1 MTKNMENLKKAEKM
15 DKKQKIFIISV
26 CVIIAIIIV
35 CLIVYIVTKNEEKN
49 VNENRLAN
57 MYERMMENETYSIT
71 LQLNDNNKYTVSRQG
86 DVANIDT
93 YSDGKHTTNI
103 IKDGNTYLLMY
114 STKRYYTYQNNV
126 TGLGELSND
135 LNEIIQSQEPEKGQE
150 KIDGKN
156 YRYEEY
162 KGVSDF
168 LMNTDEE
175 ISEEDT
181 NTRFYFDG
189 DDLKYI
195 RTIMGDKSELIS
207 VDVSYNVDDSIF
219 EIPSDFQEG

>member
-1 MTKNMENLKKAEKM
+1 ME
-15 DKKQKIFIISV
+15 KKQKIFIISI
-26 CVIIAIIIV
+26 CVILAIIIV
-35 CLIVYIVTKNEEKN
+35 TLIVYVITKKQTEST
-49 VNENRLAN
+49 NENRLAN
-57 MYERMMENETYSIT
+57 MYERMMENETYSIAF
-71 LQLNDNNKYTVSRQG
+71 QLNDNNKYTVSRQG
-86 DVANIDT
+86 NVANIDT
-93 YSDGKHTTNI
+93 YSDGKHTTDI

-150 KIDGKN
+150 KIEGKN

-219 EIPSDFQEG
+219 EIPSDFQDG

>member
-1 MTKNMENLKKAEKM
+1 MENLKKPENL

-26 CVIIAIIIV
+26 CIIVAVIIIG
-35 CLIVYIVTKNEEKN
+35 LIVYVVARNQEEN
-49 VNENRLAN
+49 ANENKLAN
-57 MYERMMENETYSIT
+57 MYEKMVQNETFSIT
-71 LQLNDNNKYTVSRQG
+71 FQLNDNNKYTVSRKG

-93 YSDGKHTTNI
+93 YNDGSHTTNI
-103 IKDGNTYLLMY
+103 VKDGNTYLLMY
-114 STKRYYTYQNNV
+114 NTKTYYTYQNNA
-126 TGLGELSND
+126 TGLGELVNQ

-150 KIDGKN
+150 KIDGDN

-168 LMNTDEE
+168 LMNADEDV
-175 ISEEDT
+175 SEEDT

-189 DDLKYI
+189 DDLEYI
-195 RTIMGDKSELIS
+195 KTIMGDKSELIS
-207 VDVSYNVDDSIF
+207 VDVSYDVDDNIF

>member
-1 MTKNMENLKKAEKM
+1 ME
-15 DKKQKIFIISV
+15 KKQKIFIISI
-26 CVIIAIIIV
+26 CVILAIIIV
-35 CLIVYIVTKNEEKN
+35 ALIVYVVTKTETESASK
-49 VNENRLAN
+49 NRLSN
-57 MYERMMENETYSIT
+57 MFEKMVQNQTYSIT
-71 LQLNDNNKYTVSRQG
+71 FSLNDNNRYTVSRKG

-93 YSDGKHTTNI
+93 YNDGSHTTNMI
-103 IKDGNTYLLMY
+103 RDGNTYLLMY
-114 STKRYYTYQNNV
+114 NTKKYYTYQNNA
-126 TGLGELSND
+126 TGLGEISNQ
-135 LNEIIQSQEPEKGQE
+135 LNETIQSQEPEKGQE
-150 KIDGKN
+150 QINGNN

-162 KGVSDF
+162 KGISYF

-189 DDLKYI
+189 DDLEYI

-207 VDVSYNVDDSIF
+207 VDVSYDVDDNIF

>member
-1 MTKNMENLKKAEKM
+1 M

-26 CVIIAIIIV
+26 CVIVAIIIV
-35 CLIVYIVTKNEEKN
+35 GLIVYVVTKNEEEN
-49 VNENRLAN
+49 VSENRLSN
-57 MYERMMENETYSIT
+57 MYEKMIQDETYSIT
-71 LQLNDNNKYTVSRQG
+71 IQLDDNNKYTVSRKG
-86 DVANIDT
+86 EVANIDT
-93 YSDGKHTTNI
+93 YNDGNHTANI

-114 STKRYYTYQNNV
+114 NTKRYYTYQNNV
-126 TGLGELSND
+126 TGLGELPSQ
-135 LNEIIQSQEPEKGQE
+135 LNEIIQSQEPEKGKE

-168 LMNTDEE
+168 LMNTDENV
-175 ISEEDT
+175 SEEDT

-195 RTIMGDKSELIS
+195 RTIMGDKSELIR
-207 VDVSYNVDDSIF
+207 VDVSYVVNDSAF

>member
-1 MTKNMENLKKAEKM
+1 ME
-15 DKKQKIFIISV
+15 KKQKIFIISI
-26 CVIIAIIIV
+26 CVILAIIIV
-35 CLIVYIVTKNEEKN
+35 ALIVYVVTKTETESASK
-49 VNENRLAN
+49 NRLSN
-57 MYERMMENETYSIT
+57 MFEKMVQNQTYSIT
-71 LQLNDNNKYTVSRQG
+71 FSLNDNNRYTVSRKG

-93 YSDGKHTTNI
+93 YNDGSHTTNMI
-103 IKDGNTYLLMY
+103 RDGNTYLLMY
-114 STKRYYTYQNNV
+114 NTKKYYTYQNNA
-126 TGLGELSND
+126 TGLGELSNQ
-135 LNEIIQSQEPEKGQE
+135 LNETIQSQEPEKGQE
-150 KIDGKN
+150 QINGNN

-162 KGVSDF
+162 KGISYF

-189 DDLKYI
+189 DDLEYI

-207 VDVSYNVDDSIF
+207 VDVSYDADDNIF

>member
-1 MTKNMENLKKAEKM
+1 M

-26 CVIIAIIIV
+26 CVIVAIIIV
-35 CLIVYIVTKNEEKN
+35 GLIVYLVTTNQEENVTK
-49 VNENRLAN
+49 NRLAN
-57 MYERMMENETYSIT
+57 MYEKMMQNETYSIT
-71 LQLNDNNKYTVSRQG
+71 FQLNDNNKYTVSRKG
-86 DVANIDT
+86 DTANIDT
-93 YSDGKHTTNI
+93 YNDGSHTTNI
-103 IKDGNTYLLMY
+103 VKDGNTYLLMY
-114 STKRYYTYQNNV
+114 NTKRYYTYQNNV
-126 TGLGELSND
+126 TGLGEISNQ
-135 LNEIIQSQEPEKGQE
+135 LNEIIHSQEPEKGQE
-150 KIDGKN
+150 EVNGKN

-168 LMNTDEE
+168 LMNTDDG
-175 ISEEDT
+175 ISQEDT

-207 VDVSYNVDDSIF
+207 VDISYDVNDSVF

>member
-1 MTKNMENLKKAEKM
+1 M
-15 DKKQKIFIISV
+15 DKKQKIFIISI
-26 CVIIAIIIV
+26 CIIVAIIIV
-35 CLIVYIVTKNEEKN
+35 GLIVYVATKNEEEN
-49 VNENRLAN
+49 VSKNRLEN
-57 MYERMMENETYSIT
+57 MYEKMIQNQTYSIT
-71 LQLNDNNKYTVSRQG
+71 IQLNDNNKYTVSRKG

-93 YSDGKHTTNI
+93 YNDGSHTTNI
-103 IKDGNTYLLMY
+103 VKDGNTYLLMY
-114 STKRYYTYQNNV
+114 NTKRYYTYQNNV
-126 TGLGELSND
+126 TGLGEITNR
-135 LNEIIQSQEPEKGQE
+135 LNTIIQSQEPEKGQE
-150 KIDGKN
+150 EVNGKT

-168 LMNTDEE
+168 LMNTDEG

-181 NTRFYFDG
+181 NTRFYFNG

-207 VDVSYNVDDSIF
+207 VDISYDVDDSVF